1 MKKQWIQIHP
11 NDAVAVALEPL
22 GKGQTIVGEN
32 FEVTLKED
40 IPQGH
45 KFTLHPIKKGEALL
59 KYGHPIGEATQ
70 DIDSGSWVHT
80 HNMKTRLNDELTY
93 EFIRILNHLKR
104 KIPVHSWDIKE
115 KMEKLESETKSGS
128 FQLLD
133 V

>member
-59 KYGHPIGEATQ
+59 KYGHPIGGYSGHRFRKLGSYSQYENQTQ
-70 DIDSGSWVHT
+70 
-80 HNMKTRLNDELTY
+80 
-93 EFIRILNHLKR
+93 
-104 KIPVHSWDIKE
+104 
-115 KMEKLESETKSGS
+115 
-128 FQLLD
+128 
-133 V
+133 